1 MMRPSTTI
9 RLLASVVLA
18 SAMAVP
24 AAAQGPVPD
33 SLARAKEFY
42 ASASYEEALQ
52 VLQGL
57 HGKVAVADAA
67 DVSAY
72 EYFCLMALGRKDQ
85 AKSIVETLVKIDPL
99 YHPSDA
105 QASPRVRT
113 FFEDVRRPMLP
124 DLIRRAYVEAKTAYD
139 KKDLA
144 TASTGFDRVIA
155 LLDDAGDVE
164 DAGLADLRTLA
175 AGFRD
180 LSKAPA
186 KPAAPPPP
194 ANDPPKEATPPAPVD
209 PPPASAASNTPAV
222 NSANRVYGPQDPDV
236 KRPVALDRETPNWVP
251 ANPIEAMRSYNGMI
265 ELVVSEDGKVLT
277 ASITKSVLASYD
289 DRLLAAAKNW
299 KFKPATRNGVPVK
312 YRLAINIQ
320 LGK

>member
-1 MMRPSTTI
+1 MTI
-9 RLLASVVLA
+9 RLLGSVALA
-18 SAMAVP
+18 TAIAIP
-24 AAAQGPVPD
+24 AAAQGPLPD
-33 SLARAKEFY
+33 TLARAKEFY

-52 VLQGL
+52 VLQNL
-57 HGKVAVADAA
+57 HGKVGAADAA
-67 DVSAY
+67 DASAY

-85 AKSIVETLVKIDPL
+85 AKTAVETLVKIDPL

-124 DLIRRAYVEAKTAYD
+124 DVIRRTYVEAKTAYD

-144 TASTGFDRVIA
+144 AASTGFDRVIA
-155 LLDDAGDVE
+155 LLDDAGEVE

-175 AGFRD
+175 SGFRD
-180 LSKAPA
+180 LSKVPT

-194 ANDPPKEATPPAPVD
+194 ANDPPKEAAAPAPVTPPPAP
-209 PPPASAASNTPAV
+209 PAANTPAV
-222 NSANRVYGPQDPDV
+222 NPVARIYGAQDADV
-236 KRPVALDRETPNWVP
+236 KKPVAIDRETPTWQP
-251 ANPIEAMRSYNGMI
+251 ANPIEAMRSYSGTI
-265 ELVVSEDGKVLT
+265 ELLISEEGKVLS

-289 DRLLAAAKNW
+289 DRLVAAAKAW
-299 KFKPATRNGVPVK
+299 KFKPATRNGTPVK

-320 LGK
+320 LGR

>member
-1 MMRPSTTI
+1 MMRPFLTI
-9 RLLASVVLA
+9 RLLGSVALA
-18 SAMAVP
+18 IAIAAP

-33 SLARAKEFY
+33 SLARAKDFY

-52 VLQGL
+52 VLVNL
-57 HGKVAVADAA
+57 HGKVAASDAA
-67 DVSAY
+67 DASAY

-85 AKSIVETLVKIDPL
+85 AKTAIETLVKVDPL

-124 DLIRRAYVEAKTAYD
+124 DIIRRNYLEAKTAYD

-144 TASTGFDRVIA
+144 TASVGFDRVIA
-155 LLDDAGDVE
+155 LLDDAGDIE

-175 AGFRD
+175 SGFRD

-186 KPAAPPPP
+186 KPATPPPP
-194 ANDPPKEATPPAPVD
+194 ANDPPKEATPPAPAD
-209 PPPASAASNTPAV
+209 PPPPSSAPSVPPA
-222 NSANRVYGPQDPDV
+222 NAANRVYGPQDTEV
-236 KRPVALDRETPNWVP
+236 KRPVALNRDTPNWVP
-251 ANPIEAMRSYNGMI
+251 ANPIEAMRTYSGTI
-265 ELVVSEDGKVLT
+265 ELVVGEDGKVIS
-277 ASITKSVLASYD
+277 ASITKSVLPSYD
-289 DRLLAAAKNW
+289 PKLLDSTKNW
-299 KFKPATRNGVPVK
+299 KFKPATKDGVPVK